1 MSATTTYLDTRA
13 TAEHLNVSP
22 NTLSR
27 WRWTGD
33 GPAFLK
39 MGRSVRYARS
49 DLDAWVAERK
59 RHSTSEPA

>member
-1 MSATTTYLDTRA
+1 MSATTAYLDTQA
-13 TAEHLNVSP
+13 AAEHLGMSP

-33 GPAFLK
+33 GPPFRK
-39 MGRSVRYARS
+39 MGRSVRYARA
-49 DLDAWVAERK
+49 DLDTWAEART